1 MKKVSLW
8 LSCLSSVSSLLL
20 RISNK
25 HSSLTFITE
34 ENKFFLYTDANEKST
49 NIISLDVN
57 YLVSKTLFVHLGDHR
72 PIALDFDPLED
83 RVYWTDVRQGRIMS
97 AFRNASSAKTL
108 YFCNVLN
115 PDGLDIDHVG
125 RNIYWTDTGTD
136 RIELGRLDGT
146 KRKVLFKDAL
156 DEPRA
161 IILDERNGLVI
172 ESSFAMYVQYVQEL
186 PFFFHPFYPNFDSL
200 SPFF

>member
-1 MKKVSLW
+1 MKKVSLL
-8 LSCLSSVSSLLL
+8 LSCLTSVSSILL
-20 RISNK
+20 RISK
-25 HSSLTFITE
+25 KYSQSTFITE
-34 ENKFFLYTDANEKST
+34 EKKFFLYTDADEKST

-57 YLVSKTLFVHLGDHR
+57 YLVSKTLFMHLGDHS

-83 RVYWTDVRQGRIMS
+83 RVYWTDVGQGRIMS
-97 AFRNASSAKTL
+97 AFRNASSAKTM

-115 PDGLDIDHVG
+115 PYGLAIDHVG

-146 KRKVLFKDAL
+146 KRKVLFKDGL

-161 IILDERNGLVI
+161 IVLDAKNG
-172 ESSFAMYVQYVQEL
+172 
-186 PFFFHPFYPNFDSL
+186 
-200 SPFF
+200 